1 MANPKSEFDLS
12 MESGRDNLRVLLCTS
27 ETSDLP
33 MIAAALSMSR
43 EVFELRVAHG
53 YSESELEFQN
63 GTYDVVILD
72 VEMGERRAL
81 RLLDRYSAEA
91 EAKPIIAML
100 SDPNDELEHEAI
112 QLGAIDLL
120 IRDEAQPGR
129 IERAVRHAVERGR
142 LRHSSVFPPRRS
154 VIVERSA
161 AEQRRDAL
169 IESLPAAF
177 ENGEIVLHYQP
188 KVRTSD
194 ERLIGAE
201 ALMRWTSEVHGV
213 VSPMEFVPLLEE
225 TGLVNE
231 AGAWAIAEG
240 ARQARLFRERGLD
253 LRIAVNVSARQF
265 MHTDLAGLVAK
276 AIDDEGIPPR
286 SLELELTE
294 SVLLESTE
302 QNRKKVAA
310 LRELGCLVA
319 IDDFGTGF
327 ATLNYIRRFPMDV
340 LKIDRTFIR
349 NLPYD
354 AENTAI
360 TNAITALGNSLGL
373 EVVAEGVETEE
384 EFEYLRSIGCP
395 VVQGFLFSAAM
406 DAETLVRWEQERRA
420 KKTASSAPSTEP
432 I

>member
-1 MANPKSEFDLS
+1 LANPKSEFDIS
-12 MESGRDNLRVLLCTS
+12 IESERDNLRVLLCTS

-53 YSESELEFQN
+53 LTESEVEFEC
-63 GTYDVVILD
+63 GSYDVAILD
-72 VEMGERRAL
+72 VEMCERRAL

-91 EAKPIIAML
+91 KGKPIIAML
-100 SDPNDELEHEAI
+100 NDPNDDLEHEAI

-120 IRDEAQPGR
+120 VRDEAQPGR

-142 LRHSSVFPPRRS
+142 MQRASVFPPRRS
-154 VIVERSA
+154 VIVEKSA
-161 AEQRRDAL
+161 AEKRRDAL
-169 IESLPAAF
+169 IEALPEAF
-177 ENGEIVLHYQP
+177 ESGEIVLHYQP
-188 KVRTSD
+188 KISTADSALV
-194 ERLIGAE
+194 GVE
-201 ALMRWTSEVHGV
+201 ALMRWTSKVHGV
-213 VSPMEFVPLLEE
+213 VSPIEFVPLLEE
-225 TGLVNE
+225 TGMVNE
-231 AGAWAIAEG
+231 AGAWAIAQG
-240 ARQARLFRERGLD
+240 ARQARRFREHGLD
-253 LRIAVNVSARQF
+253 IRVAVNVSARQF
-265 MHTDLAGLVAK
+265 MHSDLARLVAK

-286 SLELELTE
+286 LLELELTE

-354 AENTAI
+354 AENKAI
-360 TNAITALGNSLGL
+360 TNAIVALGSSLGV
-373 EVVAEGVETEE
+373 EVVAEGVETAEE
-384 EFEYLRSIGCP
+384 LEYLRSLGCP
-395 VVQGFLFSAAM
+395 IVQGYYFSAAM
-406 DAETLVRWEQERRA
+406 DAHEVLAWEETRRA
-420 KKTASSAPSTEP
+420 EGRAPKRPTNA
-432 I
+432 

>member
-1 MANPKSEFDLS
+1 MANPKSELDLS
-12 MESGRDNLRVLLCTS
+12 IESARDNLRVLLCTS
-27 ETSDLP
+27 ATSDLP

-53 YSESELEFQN
+53 LVESELEFEG
-63 GTYDVVILD
+63 GTYDVAILD
-72 VEMGERRAL
+72 VEMSDRRAL
-81 RLLDRYSAEA
+81 RLLDRYAAEDKS
-91 EAKPIIAML
+91 KPIIAML
-100 SDPNDELEHEAI
+100 NDPNEELEHEAI

-120 IRDEAQPGR
+120 VRDEAQPGR

-142 LRHSSVFPPRRS
+142 MKSSSVYPLRRS
-154 VIVERSA
+154 VIVERSP

-169 IESLPAAF
+169 IEALPDAF
-177 ENGEIVLHYQP
+177 ESGEIVLHYQP
-188 KVRTSD
+188 KVSTVD
-194 ERLIGAE
+194 AALVGVE
-201 ALMRWTSEVHGV
+201 ALMRWTSKLHGV

-225 TGLVNE
+225 TGMVNE

-240 ARQARLFRERGLD
+240 ARQVRRFRERGLD
-253 LRIAVNVSARQF
+253 IRVAVNVSARQF
-265 MHTDLAGLVAK
+265 MHSDLARLVAK

-286 SLELELTE
+286 LLELELTE

-360 TNAITALGNSLGL
+360 TNAIIALGKSLGV

-384 EFEYLRSIGCP
+384 ELEYLRSIGCP
-395 VVQGFLFSAAM
+395 IVQGYLFSAAL
-406 DAETLVRWEQERRA
+406 DAEQLLAWEEARRA
-420 KKTASSAPSTEP
+420 EGRAPIRP
-432 I
+432 RRG

>member
-1 MANPKSEFDLS
+1 
-12 MESGRDNLRVLLCTS
+12 
-27 ETSDLP
+27 

-43 EVFELRVAHG
+43 EVFELRVAQG
-53 YSESELEFQN
+53 FTESEIEFEC
-63 GTYDVVILD
+63 GSYDVAILD
-72 VEMGERRAL
+72 VEMSERRAL

-100 SDPNDELEHEAI
+100 SDPNEELEHEAI

-120 IRDEAQPGR
+120 VRDEAQPGR

-154 VIVERSA
+154 VIVERSP

-169 IESLPAAF
+169 IEALPEAF
-177 ENGEIVLHYQP
+177 ESGEIVLHYQP
-188 KVRTSD
+188 KVLTSD
-194 ERLIGAE
+194 ASLVGVE
-201 ALMRWTSEVHGV
+201 ALMRWTSKVHGV
-213 VSPMEFVPLLEE
+213 VSPMEFVPLLED
-225 TGLVNE
+225 TGMVNE

-240 ARQARLFRERGLD
+240 ARQARRFRERGLNI
-253 LRIAVNVSARQF
+253 RVAVNVSARQF
-265 MHTDLAGLVAK
+265 MHSDLARLVAK
-276 AIDDEGIPPR
+276 AIDDEGITPR

-360 TNAITALGNSLGL
+360 TNAIIALGKSLGV
-373 EVVAEGVETEE
+373 EVVAEGVETVE
-384 EFEYLRSIGCP
+384 EFDYLRSIGCP
-395 VVQGFLFSAAM
+395 VVQGYLFSAAM
-406 DAETLVRWEQERRA
+406 NAHDILAWEETRRA
-420 KKTASSAPSTEP
+420 KGLTPARSKRD
-432 I
+432 

>member
-1 MANPKSEFDLS
+1 
-12 MESGRDNLRVLLCTS
+12 
-27 ETSDLP
+27 
-33 MIAAALSMSR
+33 
-43 EVFELRVAHG
+43 
-53 YSESELEFQN
+53 
-63 GTYDVVILD
+63 
-72 VEMGERRAL
+72 MGERRAL

-142 LRHSSVFPPRRS
+142 LRHSSVFRPRRS
-154 VIVERSA
+154 VIVERSP

-253 LRIAVNVSARQF
+253 LRI
-265 MHTDLAGLVAK
+265 
-276 AIDDEGIPPR
+276 
-286 SLELELTE
+286 
-294 SVLLESTE
+294 
-302 QNRKKVAA
+302 
-310 LRELGCLVA
+310 
-319 IDDFGTGF
+319 
-327 ATLNYIRRFPMDV
+327 
-340 LKIDRTFIR
+340 
-349 NLPYD
+349 
-354 AENTAI
+354 
-360 TNAITALGNSLGL
+360 
-373 EVVAEGVETEE
+373 
-384 EFEYLRSIGCP
+384 
-395 VVQGFLFSAAM
+395 
-406 DAETLVRWEQERRA
+406 
-420 KKTASSAPSTEP
+420 
-432 I
+432 

>member
-1 MANPKSEFDLS
+1 
-12 MESGRDNLRVLLCTS
+12 
-27 ETSDLP
+27 
-33 MIAAALSMSR
+33 
-43 EVFELRVAHG
+43 
-53 YSESELEFQN
+53 
-63 GTYDVVILD
+63 
-72 VEMGERRAL
+72 
-81 RLLDRYSAEA
+81 
-91 EAKPIIAML
+91 
-100 SDPNDELEHEAI
+100 
-112 QLGAIDLL
+112 
-120 IRDEAQPGR
+120 
-129 IERAVRHAVERGR
+129 
-142 LRHSSVFPPRRS
+142 
-154 VIVERSA
+154 
-161 AEQRRDAL
+161 
-169 IESLPAAF
+169 
-177 ENGEIVLHYQP
+177 
-188 KVRTSD
+188 
-194 ERLIGAE
+194 
-201 ALMRWTSEVHGV
+201 
-213 VSPMEFVPLLEE
+213 
-225 TGLVNE
+225 
-231 AGAWAIAEG
+231 
-240 ARQARLFRERGLD
+240 
-253 LRIAVNVSARQF
+253 
-265 MHTDLAGLVAK
+265 
-276 AIDDEGIPPR
+276 IDDEGIPPR

-354 AENTAI
+354 AENMAI

-395 VVQGFLFSAAM
+395 VVQGYLFSAAM